1 MCYAGVKIYFV
12 SVICNISSSSVT
24 MVSTRCSDSRQQLQY
39 APSQSQT
46 YRCGHT
52 EHLHP
57 IVINRPH
64 DIKCFLSNFI
74 TVLFHT
80 SLYNGPYQRWVLDV
94 VKYGLAIGSRLSYYL
109 KPAHRSS
116 LRICCVIL
124 PIAFMSCL
132 TSIADGFVLTASS
145 NMVKIVLKLFILNY
159 M

>member
-57 IVINRPH
+57 MVIIRPH
-64 DIKCFLSNFI
+64 DIKRFLSNFI

-94 VKYGLAIGSRLSYYL
+94 VKYGLV
-109 KPAHRSS
+109 
-116 LRICCVIL
+116 LR
-124 PIAFMSCL
+124 
-132 TSIADGFVLTASS
+132 
-145 NMVKIVLKLFILNY
+145 
-159 M
+159 

>member
-12 SVICNISSSSVT
+12 SVICIISSSSVT

-46 YRCGHT
+46 YRCVHT

-57 IVINRPH
+57 IAINRLR
-64 DIKCFLSNFI
+64 DIKRFSPNFI
-74 TVLFHT
+74 TTL
-80 SLYNGPYQRWVLDV
+80 SILRYNSPYPRWVLDV
-94 VKYGLAIGSRLSYYL
+94 VKYGLAIGSSRLSYYL
-109 KPAHRSS
+109 KPAHRRS

-124 PIAFMSCL
+124 SIAFMSCL